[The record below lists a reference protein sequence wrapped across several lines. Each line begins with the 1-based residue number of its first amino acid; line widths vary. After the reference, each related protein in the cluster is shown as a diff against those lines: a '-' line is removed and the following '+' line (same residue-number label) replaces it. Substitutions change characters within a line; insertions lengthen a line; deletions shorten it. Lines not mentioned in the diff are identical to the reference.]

1 MADISES
8 KLDKFHREF
17 LLESLFQQK
26 KNGNFTDVTL
36 KFAHKKFV
44 AHRVVLSA
52 ASEVFSAMFQTNMRE
67 TNEGVVD
74 LSSTVPAFS
83 NESAGEDFSEDF
95 INYIYTGAISLNEHN
110 IQGYLALSNYFM
122 MSNLKQKCCSFLEK
136 ALKLSNSLDIFSIA
150 SHYQC
155 HELKEKSLKVI
166 EENFD
171 QTVGKESFLRLK
183 NDVLLEVF
191 LSDNIQVQSEDAVLL
206 AFLKWLDH
214 DWYQRS
220 KYFNNIFKCVRTGF
234 LSETCYDLLLSRFY
248 SVSLNIT
255 GNFMMI
261 TDTEFDNLNGDRLKH
276 NKTKNEPRHCL
287 DTSTVIMTT
296 GGYDGNS
303 CLVSS
308 FAFLPKECNW
318 AHLAPMR
325 TSRHDHGTV
334 SLGNDLFVAGGF
346 NSRKGPLNTA
356 EHYNSMSNKW
366 QELGPMHFKRKSL
379 GICVFKGKLFVSGG
393 LDENY
398 NALDSVECYDDESM
412 RWKSFLSMNQARYSH
427 GLVASNQYGLFSIG
441 GWKCSTVERCFDGAW
456 RMVAEMSNPTA
467 GATSVIHGHK
477 IYVCG
482 GYNTECISSLEI
494 YDIKTDSWV
503 RGASASIARWRAGFA
518 ITGDKIYIIG
528 GRDSSWQ
535 YLNTVESYEISENKW
550 SFETPLPCKLMGL
563 RCSVVKV
570 PRHYVE
576 KNNNILS

>member
-1 MADISES
+1 MADFQS
-8 KLDKFHREF
+8 KHREI
-17 LLESLFQQK
+17 LLENLFEQK
-26 KNGNFTDVTL
+26 KSGCFTDVTL
-36 KFAHKKFV
+36 KFMRREIV

-67 TNEGVVD
+67 TNEGFVD
-74 LSSTVPAFS
+74 LTSAVPVF
-83 NESAGEDFSEDF
+83 NDDSASGDLSEEF
-95 INYIYTGAISLNEHN
+95 IDYIYTGMISLNEHT
-110 IQGYLALSNYFM
+110 IQGFLALSNYFM
-122 MSNLKQKCCSFLEK
+122 MSNLKEKCCSFLEN
-136 ALKLSNSLDIFSIA
+136 ALQIPNALDIFSIA
-150 SHYQC
+150 SHFQC
-155 HELKEKSLKVI
+155 FQLKSKSLKMI
-166 EENFD
+166 EENFER
-171 QTVGKESFLRLK
+171 TVGGSESFLQLK
-183 NDVLLEVF
+183 HNVLLEVF
-191 LSDNIQVQSEDAVLL
+191 SSDNIQVESEDAVLL
-206 AFLKWLDH
+206 SLLKWLDH
-214 DWYQRS
+214 DWITRCKHFS
-220 KYFNNIFKCVRTGF
+220 NIFKCIRTEF
-234 LSETCYDLLLSRFY
+234 LSKTCYDLLLSRYY

-261 TDTEFDNLNGDRLKH
+261 TDTEFDGSNNDIFKH
-276 NKTKNEPRHCL
+276 NETKIQPRHCL

-308 FAFLPKECNW
+308 FAFLPNECNW
-318 AHLAPMR
+318 AHLAPMQ

-356 EHYNSMSNKW
+356 EHYNSMNNRW
-366 QELGPMHFKRKSL
+366 QDLGPMHLKRKSL
-379 GICVFKGKLFVSGG
+379 GICVFNGKLFVSGG

-398 NALDSVECYDDESM
+398 NALDSVEFYDDETM
-412 RWKSFLSMNQARYSH
+412 RWKLFLPMNQARYSH

-441 GWKCSTVERCFDGAW
+441 GWKCSTVERCIDGGW
-456 RMVAEMSNPTA
+456 QMVAEMSNPRA

-482 GYNTECISSLEI
+482 GYNAECISSLEI
-494 YDIKTDSWV
+494 YDIKTDSWMA
-503 RGASASIARWRAGFA
+503 GASASISRWRAGFA
-518 ITGDKIYIIG
+518 ITGEKIYIIG

-535 YLNTVESYEISENKW
+535 YLNTVESYDISEDKW

-576 KNNNILS
+576 SNNIKKC